1 MKLCIL
7 GSTGSIGTQALEV
20 AELYNIEIGALA
32 AGSNARLLEEQ
43 CRKFKPKY
51 AYIGEKHYN
60 ALKTALADT
69 PVKVVTGEDTLN
81 AFGAETECDT
91 VLNALTGIRGLRPTV
106 AALKADKT
114 LALANKETL
123 VAGGEV
129 VMPLAKKGILPVD
142 SEHSA
147 IFQCLQG
154 GQKPKKLLLTASG
167 GPFFGKKRDF
177 LETVTPAMALKH
189 PNWSMGAKVTIDS
202 ATMMNKGLELIE
214 AMHLFGVSPE
224 EIEVII
230 HRESIIHSMVQ
241 YPDNAVIA
249 QLSAPD
255 MRLCIQ
261 YALTYPKRVPSL
273 TKELDFADLAAMSFY
288 APDNESFPLLAL
300 AKKAAGV
307 GGTATA
313 VMNGANEQA
322 VSLFLEGRIS
332 FTDISDIVIKVTEE
346 HTSVKSPTIEQ
357 IEEAD
362 KAARGRVLSLAVN

>member
-20 AELYNIEIGALA
+20 AELYGIEIGALA
-32 AGSNARLLEEQ
+32 AGSNVKLLAEQ
-43 CRKFKPKY
+43 CCKFKPKY
-51 AYIGEKHYN
+51 AYIGEKYYSE
-60 ALKTALADT
+60 LKTALADT
-69 PVKVVTGEDTLN
+69 DIKVLTGEETLN

-91 VLNALTGIRGLRPTV
+91 VLNALTGIRGLRPTLGT
-106 AALKADKT
+106 LKAGKT

-154 GQKPKKLLLTASG
+154 GVKPKKLILTASG
-167 GPFFGKKRDF
+167 GPFFGRKRDF

-230 HRESIIHSMVQ
+230 HRESIIHSMVK

-273 TKELDFADLAAMSFY
+273 TKELSFADLGSLSFY
-288 APDNESFPLLAL
+288 APDDESFPLLSL
-300 AKKAAGV
+300 ARKAASI
-307 GGTATA
+307 GGTAPA

-322 VSLFLEGRIS
+322 VSLFLEGKIS
-332 FTDISDIVIKVTEE
+332 FTDISDIVIKAVSE
-346 HTSVKSPTIEQ
+346 HTAVKTPTIEQ

-362 KAARGRVLSLAVN
+362 KAARGRVLSLANK

>member
-1 MKLCIL
+1 MRLCIL

-20 AELYNIEIGALA
+20 AALYNIEVGALA
-32 AGSNARLLEEQ
+32 AGNNVSLLEQQ
-43 CRKFKPKY
+43 CRRFNPKY
-51 AYIGEKHYN
+51 AYIGEKNYT
-60 ALKTALADT
+60 ALKAALADT
-69 PVKVVTGEDTLN
+69 AVKVVTGDDVLDS
-81 AFGAETECDT
+81 FGAETECDT
-91 VLNALTGIRGLRPTV
+91 VLNALTGIRGLRPTI
-106 AALKADKT
+106 AALKANKT

-123 VAGGEV
+123 VAGGEL

-154 GQKPKKLLLTASG
+154 GVKPKKLILTASG
-167 GPFFGKKRDF
+167 GPFFGKDRAF
-177 LETVTPAMALKH
+177 LKTVTPAMALKH

-214 AMHLFGVSPE
+214 AMHLFGVSPA

-273 TKELDFADLAAMSFY
+273 TKELDFASLGSLSFY
-288 APDNESFPLLAL
+288 APDGESFPLLPL
-300 AKKAAGV
+300 ARHTAEL
-307 GGTATA
+307 GGTAPA

-322 VSLFLEGRIS
+322 VALFLEGKIS
-332 FTDISDIVIKVTEE
+332 FTDISDVVQKVVYE
-346 HTSVKSPTIEQ
+346 HRAVNNPTIEQ

-362 KAARGRVLSLAVN
+362 KAARSRVLSLAGK